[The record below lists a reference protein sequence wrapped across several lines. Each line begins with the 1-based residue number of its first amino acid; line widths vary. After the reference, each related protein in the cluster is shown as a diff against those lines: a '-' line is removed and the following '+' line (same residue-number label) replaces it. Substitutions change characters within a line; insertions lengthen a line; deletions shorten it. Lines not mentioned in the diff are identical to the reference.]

1 MRTDVVMLR
10 RFVQESLGRIP
21 PDLRGWAMQGLFGSL
36 AFEDR
41 IAERNRAIL
50 AAADLLPP
58 GMSVTDK
65 ARALSAD
72 LRLVRRS
79 PRPADPDMTTV
90 RGCLAHALLVCDRP
104 LSQKQVFRVLTKRT
118 VHPLKCL

>member
-1 MRTDVVMLR
+1 MLR

-21 PDLRGWAMQGLFGSL
+21 PDLRGWAMQGLLGGL

-79 PRPADPDMTTV
+79 PRPADPDLTTV
-90 RGCLAHALLVCDRP
+90 RGLLVHALLACDRA

-118 VHPLKCL
+118 LRPLKCL